1 VVHAAG
7 GSGNINISDFSAEQ
21 LAGQRIMAGF
31 QGTELSD
38 NLRFLIDT
46 VKAGSIILFAGNVKT
61 PDQIRNL
68 CESIQGYARSCGQPP
83 IIIAIDQEG
92 GQVARL
98 KEPFTQFPGNP
109 AMKSIEDAAFFAET
123 TASELLEVGI
133 NMNMAP
139 VMDVAPEGI
148 QSVMGKRVFGNDPHI
163 VSKMGAVVIEGLQ
176 SKKVMS
182 VAKHFPGIGRTVLD
196 SHLDLPA
203 LDAGLSDLESFD
215 LIPFQTAIMH
225 DVAGIMLSHIIY
237 TGIDAGWP
245 ASLSEKIAKDLLRG
259 SMGYDGVVMTDDLD
273 MGAVRNHFEIGTSVR
288 QILSAGID
296 MMLICHEGPDIELAF
311 TEIMRNMRDS
321 RDLRADA
328 EKSVG
333 RIIRLKEKYLSTF
346 NLQP

>member
-1 VVHAAG
+1 MI
-7 GSGNINISDFSAEQ
+7 INISDFSAEQ

-31 QGTELSD
+31 EGEDLSD
-38 NLRFLIDT
+38 GLKFLIDT
-46 VKAGSIILFAGNVKT
+46 IKVGSVILFAGNVKT
-61 PDQIRNL
+61 PDQIKNL
-68 CESIQGYARSCGQPP
+68 CESIQSYARSCGQPP
-83 IIIAIDQEG
+83 LIIAIDQEG

-98 KEPFTQFPGNP
+98 KEPFTRFPGNP
-109 AMKSIEDAAFFAET
+109 AMKNEEDAAAFAGI

-148 QSVMGKRVFGNDPHI
+148 RSVMEKRVFGNAPHH
-163 VSKMGAVVIEGLQ
+163 VAKMGSVVIDGMQ
-176 SKKVMS
+176 AKKIMS

-215 LIPFQTAIMH
+215 LIPFEAAIRH
-225 DVAGIMLSHIIY
+225 NVAGIMLSHIIY

-296 MMLICHEGPDIELAF
+296 MMLICHEGPDVERAF
-311 TEIMRNMRDS
+311 GEILRNMRDS
-321 RDLRADA
+321 AGLRSDA
-328 EKSVG
+328 EKSVR
-333 RIIRLKEKYLSTF
+333 RIIRLKEKYLSTL
-346 NLQP
+346 NRKP